1 MGSSD
6 SKSHLMQESSAQD
19 SSANHC
25 LEFSKILLA
34 DTGMPALRSLSR
46 RGLSNPTQG
55 MWLADNLQL
64 LVLSGSA
71 STFELS
77 LLWQSPANG
86 WARQQFKGL
95 TTSDQHGTPRT
106 GNLCVGAPHRPGRL
120 SPICIKVWM
129 LSCQSCFLSF
139 SFPRCHSSISL
150 NI

>member
-34 DTGMPALRSLSR
+34 DTEMPALRSLSR

-71 STFELS
+71 STFELRWVFSGS
-77 LLWQSPANG
+77 LQPMAEQGSSLKAWPLLTNMGLLEWAISVLALHIGLADLVQSASKSECSPANLAFSPFPSPG
-86 WARQQFKGL
+86 V
-95 TTSDQHGTPRT
+95 TP
-106 GNLCVGAPHRPGRL
+106 
-120 SPICIKVWM
+120 
-129 LSCQSCFLSF
+129 Q
-139 SFPRCHSSISL
+139 
-150 NI
+150 